1 VPGIG
6 CDLSETVGPVIA
18 APGEYLDSSV
28 PEMDLDPVA
37 IELDLM
43 HPALARRHLADWCR
57 QGRRDKAGV
66 GGLDATGWRLWPG
79 IGHRSGEPQGQLTAR
94 TEMAV
99 DERRDRW
106 RQIMPGEIETAHNFP
121 RDILRGIFSPMFAR
135 VERDYADRVAVL
147 AGHQIADDGF
157 EVGLSTSVSENAAPK
172 FPKLLMTR

>member
-1 VPGIG
+1 
-6 CDLSETVGPVIA
+6 
-18 APGEYLDSSV
+18 
-28 PEMDLDPVA
+28 
-37 IELDLM
+37 
-43 HPALARRHLADWCR
+43 
-57 QGRRDKAGV
+57 
-66 GGLDATGWRLWPG
+66 
-79 IGHRSGEPQGQLTAR
+79 
-94 TEMAV
+94 MAV

-157 EVGLSTSVSENAAPK
+157 DVGLSTSVSENAAPK